1 MRTRATSA
9 IDVALSLAALSLAAC
24 TDGGAPLTTGGR
36 ILDGRDLTDVWFWR
50 PRSLAYGRQPASGA
64 SGAEDLWVR
73 ELDEG
78 EPRVALRDLGWSSSE
93 HWPIVRIGN
102 LLATGTE
109 LTLAYDVDTHTS
121 ATFYLGMV
129 ALRPDGRALAHWTY
143 PNLADDTVAIGPLDG
158 LRGVPGFV
166 VRAAAFMGDD
176 LVALGHRTEDPLGE
190 QVLAR
195 LSPADGSTSV
205 LISGLPAWDPA
216 LNDLIVSSCRD
227 LSPEMCR
234 FFQVLGCSASTP
246 ACPETGEIPCAIV
259 YARDVPGSTPGSTP
273 ASFDVAAYDVN
284 RAMEVPIEARVRF
297 DSRLLRSPDGRRIA
311 WTDGTALN
319 VWDACARR
327 ALQCAGPVELGAAE
341 ISPEAWRPDG
351 RAVRTILGRQSL
363 LMMSAED
370 GSCILP
376 ATVAPTFVFYS
387 GDGTKMGWLDQPFSG
402 PDRTLWMADGL
413 ARGAVAL
420 ASGPIVDAFF
430 SADTRFLVIRRLH
443 DSTGSIGV
451 IDLNAASPIERPIA
465 SATSFTIALGARRLA
480 ALTRWNSQ
488 DQSGQVELFDLERQ
502 TSTVL
507 AERATTLTVAGS
519 VDDAVDIAY
528 VVRTRV
534 PSAFDGLWLATLP
547 AAGAPR

>member
-1 MRTRATSA
+1 MRTRITSA
-9 IDVALSLAALSLAAC
+9 IVAALSLAAC
-24 TDGGAPLTTGGR
+24 TDGGAPLTIGAR
-36 ILDGRDLTDVWFWR
+36 ILEGRDFHDTWFWR
-50 PRSLAYGRQPASGA
+50 PRSLAFTRPAASGR
-64 SGAEDLWVR
+64 SGLDDLWVR
-73 ELDEG
+73 ELDEA
-78 EPRVALRDLGWSSSE
+78 EPRLALTDLQWNADA
-93 HWPIVRIGN
+93 WPVVRIGN
-102 LLATGTE
+102 VLATGNDHETHV
-109 LTLAYDVDTHTS
+109 YDVDKHAS
-121 ATFYLGMV
+121 QSLPLGTV
-129 ALRPDGRALAHWTY
+129 VLSPDGSALAYWEY
-143 PNLADDTVAIGPLDG
+143 PNLSVGLNAIGPVKG
-158 LRGVPGFV
+158 EGGVEAFV
-166 VRAAAFMGDD
+166 IRAGAFMGSD
-176 LVALGHRTEDPLGE
+176 LAALGHPSGDPAGA

-195 LSPADGSTSV
+195 LSPADGSVTV
-205 LISGLPAWDPA
+205 LAAGLPEWDPA
-216 LNDLIVSSCRD
+216 LSDVVAASCFK
-227 LSPEMCR
+227 LSTEMCR
-234 FFQVLGCSASTP
+234 FFQVLGCTADTQ
-246 ACPETGEIPCAIV
+246 ACPETDEIPCAIV
-259 YARDVPGSTPGSTP
+259 YAREVPGSTPGSTP

-284 RAMEVPIEARVRF
+284 RAIEVPIEARVRF

-351 RAVRTILGRQSL
+351 RAVRAILGRQSL

-370 GSCILP
+370 GSCVLP
-376 ATVAPTFVFYS
+376 GTVAPTFVFYS
-387 GDGTKMGWLDQPFSG
+387 DDGTKMGWLDHPFSG

-443 DSTGSIGV
+443 DSTWSIGV
-451 IDLNAASPIERPIA
+451 IDLNAANPVERPIA
-465 SATSFTIALGARRLA
+465 SATSFIRIALGARRLA

-488 DQSGQVELFDLERQ
+488 DDSGQIELFDLERE

-547 AAGAPR
+547 AAGAP